1 MPLLIVFMVAVSLSM
16 DAFSLSLAYG
26 TLNLNKRSIN
36 TLSLIV
42 GIYHFFMPILGMIV
56 GSTIIYLLP
65 ITPNT
70 LVFMVLFL
78 IGVQMIIE
86 SFKEDKS
93 VKKLNFVEMLLFGFA
108 VSIDS
113 FTLGLGLRVI
123 YKVPLVS
130 AFIFSITSFLF
141 TYIGLTMGKKINEIV
156 GKLSTI
162 IGGILLIIISIMYVI

>member
-1 MPLLIVFMVAVSLSM
+1 MSLLIVFMVAVSLSM
-16 DAFSLSLAYG
+16 EAFSLSLAYG

>member
-1 MPLLIVFMVAVSLSM
+1 MSLLIVFMVAVSLSM